1 MGSNPASPANRVVT
15 HPNVINR
22 QELPLPTVPVNNE
35 ITMSKI
41 GTYVKESYKELT
53 TKVTWPTWDK
63 LQSSA
68 ILVMVVTLIL
78 AIMIWLVDFI
88 IRTVM
93 TGIYQL

>member
-1 MGSNPASPANRVVT
+1 
-15 HPNVINR
+15 
-22 QELPLPTVPVNNE
+22 
-35 ITMSKI
+35 MSKI

-68 ILVMVVTLIL
+68 ILVMVATLIL
-78 AIMIWLVDFI
+78 AIVIWVIDLV

-93 TGIYQL
+93 TGIYSI